1 MTMDSVRIP
10 PHSDEAEQSV
20 LGALMLDKDGI
31 FQVADFLSVE
41 DFYQHKHAMIYE
53 AMLDLFA
60 RHEPIDFL
68 SVTNRLK
75 EKKQL
80 KDAGEKDYLMDL
92 INLTQASAN
101 VGHYGHIVREKRLL
115 RDLISVAGEIAELGF
130 HEEKETEDILDEA
143 EHKIFQITQSS
154 VRKSFVSLKEAL
166 AEAFTRIDQLSAG
179 NEALRGVPTGF
190 GDLDLLLSGM
200 QRSDLVILAAR
211 PSLGKTTFA
220 LDIAR
225 NAAIINKIPVG
236 IFSLEMSKDQL
247 VDRLLSAQSGVNLW
261 KIRTG
266 KLTSRGEDNDFIR
279 LQKAFGELA
288 DVPLYID
295 DANSSTVTQ
304 IRAMSRRLQS
314 EHGLGLIV
322 VDYLQLIH
330 GPYNAQS
337 NMVQQVTEISRGLK
351 NLARELNIPV
361 LVLSQLSRAVEHRND
376 ARPKLSDLRESGAI
390 EQDADVVMFIYR
402 KDKGKDDSPDKNLA
416 EILVEKHRNGP
427 TGHIPLYFNEKAVR
441 FENLDKDHQ
450 NYASN
455 QTVSEAFDT
464 IEESM

>member
-1 MTMDSVRIP
+1 MDVRIP

-31 FQVADFLSVE
+31 FHVADFLSSQ
-41 DFYQHKHAMIYE
+41 DFYQPKHAMVYE
-53 AMLDLFA
+53 TMLDLFA

-68 SVTNRLK
+68 SVVNRLK
-75 EKKQL
+75 EKKHL
-80 KDAGEKDYLMDL
+80 KEIGEKDYLMDL
-92 INLTQASAN
+92 INMTQASAN
-101 VGHYGHIVREKRLL
+101 VGYYGHIVREKRLL
-115 RDLISVAGEIAELGF
+115 RDLISVAGEIAELGY
-130 HEEKETEDILDEA
+130 HEERETEDILDEA
-143 EHKIFQITQSS
+143 EHKVFQITQASI
-154 VRKSFVSLKEAL
+154 RKSFVSLKEAL
-166 AEAFTRIDQLSAG
+166 GEAFTRIDTLSAG
-179 NEALRGVPTGF
+179 DEALRGVATGF
-190 GDLDLLLSGM
+190 GDLDTLLSGM

-211 PSLGKTTFA
+211 PSLGKTTLA

-225 NAAIINKIPVG
+225 NAAINNKIPVG
-236 IFSLEMSKDQL
+236 IFSLEMSKDQI
-247 VDRLLSAQSGVNLW
+247 VDRLLASQSGVNLW

-266 KLTSRGEDNDFIR
+266 HLTSKGEDNDFIK

-288 DVPLYID
+288 DIPLYID

-314 EHGLGLIV
+314 ERGLGLVV

-402 KDKGKDDSPDKNLA
+402 KDKSKEDSPNRNIA

-427 TGHIPLYFNEKAVR
+427 TGRISLYFNEKAVR
-441 FENLDKDHQ
+441 FENLDKEHGD
-450 NYASN
+450 
-455 QTVSEAFDT
+455 VSSAQDMAEVFET